1 MPKLAALPAYV
12 AHDDAAK
19 DPQSPSEQPD
29 ARPKRILGAL
39 TVSAGAVLA
48 VYSVPTTT
56 ALGISSAI
64 FGATGLVLFET
75 AVWSVEDDGKSFA
88 RISGPLSRR
97 GSLNAPTKE
106 QQLAALRDTAAV
118 LTIVCGVVS
127 WLTEPSIYNVISWEP
142 VYNEFSQNWRTVSDY
157 RLHQQILW
165 MIPVNISLNILVFF
179 IVSERLPSQEHSKLP
194 MTF

>member
-1 MPKLAALPAYV
+1 
-12 AHDDAAK
+12 
-19 DPQSPSEQPD
+19 
-29 ARPKRILGAL
+29 
-39 TVSAGAVLA
+39 
-48 VYSVPTTT
+48 
-56 ALGISSAI
+56 
-64 FGATGLVLFET
+64 VLFET

>member
-1 MPKLAALPAYV
+1 
-12 AHDDAAK
+12 
-19 DPQSPSEQPD
+19 
-29 ARPKRILGAL
+29 
-39 TVSAGAVLA
+39 VSAGAVLA

-88 RISGPLSRR
+88 RTSGPLSRR
-97 GSLNAPTKE
+97 GSAVGPTKE

-118 LTIVCGVVS
+118 LTIVCGISS
-127 WLTEPSIYNVISWEP
+127 WFTEPSIYNVISWEP
-142 VYNEFSQNWRTVSDY
+142 VYNEFAQNWRTVSDY

-165 MIPVNISLNILVFF
+165 MIPVNISLNILLFF
-179 IVSERLPSQEHSKLP
+179 IVSERLP
-194 MTF
+194 